1 MAGEL
6 QPFRYD
12 LVIWAENAE
21 QADRVMVERVGFD
34 EDLTKYGVGEYRID
48 ANPADGRELTPLEVD
63 AGSGPEP
70 S

>member
-6 QPFRYD
+6 KEFRYD
-12 LVIWAENAE
+12 LVIHAENAE

-34 EDLTKYGVGEYRID
+34 EDLSKYGVGDYRID
-48 ANPADGRELTPLEVD
+48 ANPAGGRELKPTVVD
-63 AGSGPEP
+63 DEP